1 MKRILLIIL
10 LLPFFANAQFVN
22 IYESQKVA
30 TQFLKMRHIQNPAK
44 APAEVFFTD
53 TETSQVNGVPAFYIH
68 YFNDSGFIIVSAD
81 KRVMPVLGYGYQSA
95 GSENTKPEALK
106 SWLKTCKQGIEHL
119 RDNDLSPKPGIDAW
133 WDNLLKGEFSTKD
146 YRSLEP
152 MLTTTWNQNRYYN
165 SMCPEDPDGPDGRCY
180 AGCVA
185 TAMGQLMNYYRWPQ
199 TGTGS
204 YSYLHPEYGTLSAN
218 YENTTY
224 LWDAME
230 DILTNYNLAVAELL
244 YHAGVGVDMQYG
256 PGGSGMYNHS
266 AAYVLRTYFKYV
278 PETQYIFR
286 DSTTLDWDSIV
297 LSNLNHQRPMYY
309 AGWTSD
315 TTIGIYGH
323 AFVCDGYETE
333 DYFHFNWGWGGSYDG
348 YFYLDDLTPG
358 SNFNYGQEVITNMY
372 PDTNLY
378 EYPYTLPE
386 CNHINYMNGTLT
398 DGSGPEDHDSNIV
411 NEWILAPGNENYDS
425 ITSITI
431 SFSQFELAEDAA
443 VQIYDGGNNS
453 APLLGEFSGT
463 TMPPAVTTSGD
474 SAYIYF
480 TTGAL
485 QAPGWKLSYSTNLP
499 VYCSGMTSITEE
511 NGIVSDGSAE
521 KLYTGNDLC
530 RYWIKDVGGWD
541 NLFLHFNYIELAD
554 ENDRIEILDPATNQT
569 IENFTGP
576 ISLTDVDVNAGTNQ
590 AFILFVTN
598 GLYNADGFEAS
609 FQRSMVGI
617 NEEDE
622 KSGLSIYP
630 QPATNDISIEVPA
643 AAGNIEQI
651 DLIDITGALTSFNF
665 EATQQNVTLSV
676 SNLKAGIY
684 LIRVTGSKKEITGKL
699 LIR

>member
-22 IYESQKVA
+22 IYESQQVA
-30 TQFLKMRHIQNPAK
+30 KQFLKMRHLQNPAK

-95 GSENTKPEALK
+95 GPENTKPEALK

-133 WDNLLKGEFSTKD
+133 WDNLLKGEFSAKD

-204 YSYLHPEYGTLSAN
+204 YSYLHPEYGTLSAD

-230 DILTNYNLAVAELL
+230 DNLTNYNLAVAELL

-398 DGSGPEDHDSNIV
+398 DGSGPDNYEPNIV

-431 SFSQFELAEDAA
+431 SFSQFEVAEDAA
-443 VQIYDGGNNS
+443 VQIYDGGNNN
-453 APLLGEFSGT
+453 ATLLGEFSGS

-474 SAYIYF
+474 SAYIHF

-609 FQRSMVGI
+609 FQRSMVSI

-630 QPATNDISIEVPA
+630 QPATNDITIDVPA
-643 AAGNIEQI
+643 AVGNIEQI

-665 EATQQNVTLSV
+665 EATQQNATLSV

-684 LIRVTGSKKEITGKL
+684 LIKVKGSEKEITGKL

>member
-1 MKRILLIIL
+1 
-10 LLPFFANAQFVN
+10 
-22 IYESQKVA
+22 
-30 TQFLKMRHIQNPAK
+30 
-44 APAEVFFTD
+44 
-53 TETSQVNGVPAFYIH
+53 
-68 YFNDSGFIIVSAD
+68 
-81 KRVMPVLGYGYQSA
+81 
-95 GSENTKPEALK
+95 
-106 SWLKTCKQGIEHL
+106 
-119 RDNDLSPKPGIDAW
+119 
-133 WDNLLKGEFSTKD
+133 
-146 YRSLEP
+146 
-152 MLTTTWNQNRYYN
+152 
-165 SMCPEDPDGPDGRCY
+165 
-180 AGCVA
+180 
-185 TAMGQLMNYYRWPQ
+185 
-199 TGTGS
+199 
-204 YSYLHPEYGTLSAN
+204 
-218 YENTTY
+218 
-224 LWDAME
+224 
-230 DILTNYNLAVAELL
+230 
-244 YHAGVGVDMQYG
+244 
-256 PGGSGMYNHS
+256 
-266 AAYVLRTYFKYV
+266 
-278 PETQYIFR
+278 
-286 DSTTLDWDSIV
+286 
-297 LSNLNHQRPMYY
+297 
-309 AGWTSD
+309 
-315 TTIGIYGH
+315 
-323 AFVCDGYETE
+323 
-333 DYFHFNWGWGGSYDG
+333 
-348 YFYLDDLTPG
+348 
-358 SNFNYGQEVITNMY
+358 
-372 PDTNLY
+372 
-378 EYPYTLPE
+378 
-386 CNHINYMNGTLT
+386 MNGTLT

>member
-463 TMPPAVTTSGD
+463 TIPPAVTTSGD

>member
-22 IYESQKVA
+22 IYESQQVA
-30 TQFLKMRHIQNPAK
+30 KQFLKMRHLQNPAK

-95 GSENTKPEALK
+95 GPENTKPEALK

-133 WDNLLKGEFSTKD
+133 WDNLLKGEFSAKD

-204 YSYLHPEYGTLSAN
+204 YSYLHPEYGTLSAD

-230 DILTNYNLAVAELL
+230 DNLTNYNLAVAELL

-398 DGSGPEDHDSNIV
+398 DGSGPDNYEPNIV

-431 SFSQFELAEDAA
+431 SFSQFEVAEDAA
-443 VQIYDGGNNS
+443 VQIYDGGNNN
-453 APLLGEFSGT
+453 ATLLGEFSGS

-474 SAYIYF
+474 SAYIHF

-576 ISLTDVDVNAGTNQ
+576 VSLTDVDVNAGTNQ

-609 FQRSMVGI
+609 FQRSMVSI

-630 QPATNDISIEVPA
+630 QPATNDITIDVPA
-643 AAGNIEQI
+643 AVGNIEQI

-665 EATQQNVTLSV
+665 EATQQNATLSV

-684 LIRVTGSKKEITGKL
+684 LIKVKGSEKEITGKL

>member
-10 LLPFFANAQFVN
+10 LLPFFTNAQFVN
-22 IYESQKVA
+22 IYESQQIAK
-30 TQFLKMRHIQNPAK
+30 QFLKMRHLQNPEK
-44 APAEVFFTD
+44 APADVFFID

-68 YFNDSGFIIVSAD
+68 YFNESGFIIVSAD

-95 GSENTKPEALK
+95 GPENTKPEALK
-106 SWLKTCKQGIEHL
+106 LWLKTCEQGIEHL
-119 RDNDLSPKPGIDAW
+119 RKNDLSPKPGIDAC
-133 WDNLLKGEFSTKD
+133 WDNLLKGEFSIKD

-204 YSYLHPEYGTLSAN
+204 YSYLHPEYGTISAD

-230 DILTNYNLAVAELL
+230 DNLTNYNLAVAELL

-398 DGSGPEDHDSNIV
+398 DGSGPDNYEPNIV

-431 SFSQFELAEDAA
+431 SFSQFEVAEDAA
-443 VQIYDGGNNS
+443 VQIYDGGNNN
-453 APLLGEFSGT
+453 ATLLGEFSGS

-576 ISLTDVDVNAGTNQ
+576 VSLTDVDVNAGTNQ

-609 FQRSMVGI
+609 FQRSMVSI

-630 QPATNDISIEVPA
+630 QPATNDITIDVPA
-643 AAGNIEQI
+643 AVGNIEQI

-665 EATQQNVTLSV
+665 EATQQNATLSV

-684 LIRVTGSKKEITGKL
+684 LIKVKGSEKEITGKL

>member
-10 LLPFFANAQFVN
+10 LLPFFTNAQFVN
-22 IYESQKVA
+22 IYESQQIAK
-30 TQFLKMRHIQNPAK
+30 QFLKMRHLQNPEK
-44 APAEVFFTD
+44 APADVFFID

-68 YFNDSGFIIVSAD
+68 YFNESGFIIVSAD

-95 GSENTKPEALK
+95 GPENTKPEALK
-106 SWLKTCKQGIEHL
+106 LWLKTCEQAIEHL
-119 RDNDLSPKPGIDAW
+119 RKNDLSPKPGIDAC
-133 WDNLLKGEFSTKD
+133 WDNLLKGEFSIKD

-204 YSYLHPEYGTLSAN
+204 YSYLHPEYGTISAD

-230 DILTNYNLAVAELL
+230 DNLTNYNLAVAELL

-398 DGSGPEDHDSNIV
+398 DGSGPDNYEPNIV

-431 SFSQFELAEDAA
+431 SFSQFEVAEDAA
-443 VQIYDGGNNS
+443 VQIYDGGNNN
-453 APLLGEFSGT
+453 ATLLGEFSGS

-576 ISLTDVDVNAGTNQ
+576 VSLTDVDVNAGTNQ

-609 FQRSMVGI
+609 FQRSMVSI

-630 QPATNDISIEVPA
+630 QPATNDITIDVPA
-643 AAGNIEQI
+643 AVGNIEQI

-665 EATQQNVTLSV
+665 EATQQNATLSV

-684 LIRVTGSKKEITGKL
+684 LIKVKGSEKEITGKL